1 MRYAL
6 VKFTTSTSTHTHIHM
21 HRKIVA
27 QTLVYN
33 IYVCEFVH
41 MHMHMLS
48 IAIVTSH
55 VLLQLLSEQLIM

>member
-1 MRYAL
+1 
-6 VKFTTSTSTHTHIHM
+6 M

-27 QTLVYN
+27 QTQVYN